1 MIEELLEYP
10 EDFLCFSCICYEI
23 WSVVS
28 ESVYGIFNP
37 QKRERGKIDQD
48 TDILAWLYVRI

>member
-37 QKRERGKIDQD
+37 LKRQRGKIDQD
-48 TDILAWLYVRI
+48 TDILA